1 MTQEHAARFFKAIH
15 QDEALKAK
23 LKATTEPE
31 AFIQIAAERGYKF
44 TVAELD
50 AQIGKLTPEEFAAV
64 INPGISPRRRL
75 MPR

>member
-1 MTQEHAARFFKAIH
+1 MTQEHAARFFKAIL
-15 QDEALKAK
+15 QDDALQAR
-23 LKATTEPE
+23 LKATTDPE
-31 AFIQIAAERGYKF
+31 TFIQIAANRGYKF

-50 AQIGKLTPEEFAAV
+50 AQIGQLTPEEFAAV

>member
-31 AFIQIAAERGYKF
+31 AFIQIAADQGYKF

-50 AQIGKLTPEEFAAV
+50 AQISKLSPEEIAAV

>member
-31 AFIQIAAERGYKF
+31 AFIQIASEQGYKF

-50 AQIGKLTPEEFAAV
+50 AQISQLTPEEMAAV

>member
-1 MTQEHAARFFKAIH
+1 MTQEHAARFFKAVQ
-15 QDEALKAK
+15 QDNALQAK
-23 LKATTEPE
+23 LKATTDPE
-31 AFIQIAAERGYKF
+31 AFIQIAANQGYQF

-50 AQIGKLTPEEFAAV
+50 TQIGKLTPEEFAAV